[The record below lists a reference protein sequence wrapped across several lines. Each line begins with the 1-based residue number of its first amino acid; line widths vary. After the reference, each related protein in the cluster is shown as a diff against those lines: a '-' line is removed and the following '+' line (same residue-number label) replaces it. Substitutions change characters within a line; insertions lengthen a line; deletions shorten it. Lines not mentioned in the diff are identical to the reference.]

1 MLMGIGLGLLGG
13 LILLVYRPLTIS
25 GLLVASGAASLYWV
39 SMLLAPLF
47 PETAWNDPE
56 FRASTPRWFGLHP
69 QQLLAYAAI
78 GILAF
83 ALLLSWE

>member
-1 MLMGIGLGLLGG
+1 M
-13 LILLVYRPLTIS
+13 V
-25 GLLVASGAASLYWV
+25 
-39 SMLLAPLF
+39 LAPLF

-78 GILAF
+78 GMLAF
-83 ALLLSWE
+83 GLLLSWEYR